1 MNKVEINL
9 LRLDENTPKKP
20 DRKQEQTT
28 IRVLPSL
35 LGFFAIGI
43 VIWGAT
49 SEFSYQQSQNDT
61 SALNSVLHSIL
72 FGSRPQFG
80 ETKDRALLG
89 EQEDRINLL
98 LLGVGGKDH
107 DGPQLSDT
115 NILLSVKPSTR
126 SAAFISIPRDLLV
139 PIEGYGWRKINNAN
153 AFAEMNAPGSGPETA
168 AAVISKV
175 LNVPVHYTLRVDFA
189 GFSEIVDILGGLE
202 IDVDKPFTDYS
213 YPTDDYKY
221 QTISF
226 SAGPQT
232 MDGARALMFVR
243 SRHSG
248 MNNEGSDFARSARQ
262 QKVITAVKEKVFSAQ
277 FLLNPQKINDVVSS
291 LREHI
296 STNIKSWEL
305 LAFLSLAR
313 SIDQDHILSFVFDDG
328 PENFLTSS
336 VVEGAYV
343 LLPRD
348 GTFEQMQVVVRD
360 IFSREV
366 KKETARKIR
375 DEAPRVVVK
384 NGTRTPGLAGRF
396 ASSLT
401 KAGYTVVSI
410 ENAEQRDAVV
420 SRLFSPPV
428 PLKKFSRETLLS
440 LLPSSTLIE
449 DNSQATSSPA
459 LPPDFVII
467 LGSDMVTGQDVP
479 SPTSSRPFQIPTEST
494 PTPSHQGQ

>member
-1 MNKVEINL
+1 M
-9 LRLDENTPKKP
+9 
-20 DRKQEQTT
+20 
-28 IRVLPSL
+28 
-35 LGFFAIGI
+35 
-43 VIWGAT
+43 
-49 SEFSYQQSQNDT
+49 
-61 SALNSVLHSIL
+61 
-72 FGSRPQFG
+72 
-80 ETKDRALLG
+80 
-89 EQEDRINLL
+89 
-98 LLGVGGKDH
+98 GGKDH

-343 LLPRD
+343 LLPETGRSSRCKSLS
-348 GTFEQMQVVVRD
+348 V
-360 IFSREV
+360 IFLAARSKRNRTKNPRRGASR
-366 KKETARKIR
+366 RR
-375 DEAPRVVVK
+375 Q

-449 DNSQATSSPA
+449 DNSQATSSPC
-459 LPPDFVII
+459 
-467 LGSDMVTGQDVP
+467 
-479 SPTSSRPFQIPTEST
+479 SPA
-494 PTPSHQGQ
+494 